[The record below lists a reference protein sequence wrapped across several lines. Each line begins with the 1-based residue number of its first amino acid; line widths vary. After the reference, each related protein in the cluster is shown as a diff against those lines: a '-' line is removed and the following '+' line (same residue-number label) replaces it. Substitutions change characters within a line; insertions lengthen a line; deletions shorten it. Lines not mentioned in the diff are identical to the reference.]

1 MWISL
6 SCHKKFEILT
16 SRSPLESWEM
26 FVKFLFLFSKLENI
40 FRFLFLISKL
50 EKWLQISRF
59 FYKNSRSLLEPE
71 NRSWHFSF
79 LFSKPEIWISCFFFS
94 SRFHFLASRQCLGP
108 KSDNSAL
115 LHPPFL
121 NLLLIILSL
130 LKKPKHMQDIQHLSN
145 VEKEKTG
152 LSHLFYK
159 SEIISVL
166 SAIGGSW
173 FLGFFHDF
181 LDVHDFWDFHDFR
194 EVFRDPSKLQSMP
207 LEGGTRAH
215 SLSSI
220 RVNNWTPTVITLQW
234 RGRGGHGGHGGRG
247 HGHGGCGHGHGH
259 GQSG

>member
-1 MWISL
+1 MIADFSIFFT
-6 SCHKKFEILT
+6 KIL
-16 SRSPLESWEM
+16 
-26 FVKFLFLFSKLENI
+26 VLFSNQKTDLD
-40 FRFLFLISKL
+40 IS
-50 EKWLQISRF
+50 
-59 FYKNSRSLLEPE
+59 
-71 NRSWHFSF
+71 
-79 LFSKPEIWISCFFFS
+79 FFS
-94 SRFHFLASRQCLGP
+94 SRNPKFGFHISFSLLDFTFWHLVNAWP
-108 KSDNSAL
+108 KPDNSAL

-234 RGRGGHGGHGGRG
+234 HRLAV
-247 HGHGGCGHGHGH
+247 
-259 GQSG
+259 SWM